1 MISFDNTKTAF
12 DYKNDKELK
21 KAYLL
26 FKLIGMPTLSSLGM
40 KMATVGLK
48 LNLPITS
55 LIKSTVFDQFC
66 GGEDIETSKATMDKL
81 AKYGVHSLLDY
92 SVEGKESE
100 KDFNSCAKM
109 IQKTIAIASE
119 SDHIPFAVFKVTGVM
134 RFALLEK
141 LNNNETLT
149 EDEEKEYE
157 RAYKRINTICKKGF
171 NLKVPVMIDAEES
184 WIQDAIDQIVEEMME
199 KYNKQKAIIYNTV
212 QMYRHDRLA
221 YIKEAHERSKDGGFF
236 IGLKIVRG
244 AYMEKERER
253 AIEKGYESPIQ
264 PDKDATDRDYN
275 LALEY
280 CAENHAGINIC
291 AGTHNEYSSL
301 YLTQLLEKHNID
313 KLSPSVYFAQLLGMS
328 DHISFNLSE
337 EHYNVVKYVPFGPV
351 KDVMPYL
358 IRRAEENTS
367 ISGQSSRELLLLK
380 KEMQR
385 RGL

>member
-1 MISFDNTKTAF
+1 MISFDNTKIAF
-12 DYKNDKELK
+12 DYKSDKELK

-26 FKLIGMPTLSSLGM
+26 FKLIGKPTLSSIGM
-40 KMATVGLK
+40 KMATLGLR

-66 GGEDIETSKATMDKL
+66 GGEDINTSQKTMDKL

-100 KDFNSCAKM
+100 NDFNNCAKM
-109 IQKTIAIASE
+109 IQKTISVAS
-119 SDHIPFAVFKVTGVM
+119 DFGHIPFAVFKVTGVM

-141 LNNNETLT
+141 VQNKETLT
-149 EDEEKEYE
+149 EEEQKEYD
-157 RAYKRINTICKKGF
+157 RGYKRVNAICKKGY

-184 WIQDAIDQIVEEMME
+184 WIQDAIDQIVEEMMST
-199 KYNKQKAIIYNTV
+199 YNKQKAYIYNTV

-221 YIKEAHERSKDGGFF
+221 YVKECHDRSKDNGYF

-253 AIEKGYESPIQ
+253 AIDKGYESPIQ
-264 PDKDATDRDYN
+264 PNKDATDRDYN

-280 CAENHAGINIC
+280 CTENNAGINIC

-301 YLTQLLEKHNID
+301 FLTQLLD
-313 KLSPSVYFAQLLGMS
+313 KYGLDKSNSSIYFAQLLGMS

-337 EHYNVVKYVPFGPV
+337 DHYKVVKYVPFGPV

>member
-12 DYKNDKELK
+12 SYKNDKELK

-26 FKLIGMPTLSSLGM
+26 FKLIGMPRLSSLGM

-66 GGEDIETSKATMDKL
+66 GGEDIDTSKATMDKL

-92 SVEGKESE
+92 SVEGKENE
-100 KDFNSCAKM
+100 NDFNSCGKM
-109 IQKTIAIASE
+109 IQKTISIASE
-119 SDHIPFAVFKVTGVM
+119 SDHIPFAVFKITGVM

-141 LNNNETLT
+141 LNNKEALT
-149 EDEEKEYE
+149 EEEEKEYQ
-157 RAYKRINTICKKGF
+157 RAYKRINAICKKGF

-184 WIQDAIDQIVEEMME
+184 WIQDAIDDIVEEMMAT
-199 KYNKQKAIIYNTV
+199 YNKQAAIIYNTV

-221 YIKEAHERSKDGGFF
+221 YLKESHERSKDNGYF

-253 AIEKGYESPIQ
+253 AIDNGYESPIQ

-280 CAENHAGINIC
+280 CAENHAGINVC

-301 YLTQLLEKHNID
+301 YLTQLLEKYDID
-313 KLSPSVYFAQLLGMS
+313 KLNPSIYFAQLLGMS

-337 EHYNVVKYVPFGPV
+337 DHYNVVKYVPFGPV
-351 KDVMPYL
+351 RDVMPYL

-380 KEMQR
+380 KEMKR

>member
-1 MISFDNTKTAF
+1 MISFDNTKVAF
-12 DYKNDKELK
+12 DYKSDKELK

-26 FKLIGMPTLSSLGM
+26 FKLIGMPTLSSVGM
-40 KMATVGLK
+40 KLATLGLK

-66 GGEDIETSKATMDKL
+66 GGEDIDSSKATMDKL
-81 AKYGVHSLLDY
+81 AQYGVHSLLDY

-109 IQKTIAIASE
+109 IQKTISIASE

-141 LNNNETLT
+141 LNNKEPLT
-149 EDEEKEYE
+149 EDEEKEYQ
-157 RAYKRINTICKKGF
+157 RAYKRINNICKKGY

-184 WIQDAIDQIVEEMME
+184 WIQDAIDDIVEEMMLA
-199 KYNKQKAIIYNTV
+199 YNKQVAYIYNTV
-212 QMYRHDRLA
+212 QMYRHDRLE
-221 YIKEAHERSKDGGFF
+221 YIKVAHERSKDNGYF

-253 AIEKGYESPIQ
+253 ALEKGYESPIQ
-264 PDKDATDRDYN
+264 PNKDATDRDYN

-280 CAENHAGINIC
+280 CTENHAGINIC

-301 YLTQLLEKHNID
+301 YLTQLLEKHGIEKND
-313 KLSPSVYFAQLLGMS
+313 PSVYFAQLLGMS

-337 EHYNVVKYVPFGPV
+337 DHFKVVKYVPFGPV

-380 KEMQR
+380 KEMER

>member
-1 MISFDNTKTAF
+1 MISFDNTKIAF
-12 DYKNDKELK
+12 DYKSDKELK

-26 FKLIGMPTLSSLGM
+26 FKLIGMPKLSTLGM
-40 KMATVGLK
+40 KLATLGLK
-48 LNLPITS
+48 LNLPITG

-66 GGEDIETSKATMDKL
+66 GGEDVESSKATMDKL

-100 KDFNSCAKM
+100 NDFNSCAKM
-109 IQKTIAIASE
+109 IQKTISIAAE
-119 SDHIPFAVFKVTGVM
+119 SNHIPFAVFKVTGVM

-141 LNNNETLT
+141 LNNKETLT
-149 EDEEKEYE
+149 EDEEKEYQ
-157 RAYKRINTICKKGF
+157 RAYKRINAICKKGY

-184 WIQDAIDQIVEEMME
+184 WIQDAIDQIVEDMMAT
-199 KYNKQKAIIYNTV
+199 YNKQVAYIYNTV
-212 QMYRHDRLA
+212 QMYRHDRLS
-221 YIKEAHERSKDGGFF
+221 YLKLAHERSQDNGYF

-264 PDKDATDRDYN
+264 PNKDATDKDYN

-301 YLTQLLEKHNID
+301 YLTQLLEKYDID
-313 KLSPSVYFAQLLGMS
+313 KANPSVYFAQLLGMS

-337 EHYNVVKYVPFGPV
+337 DHYKVVKYVPFGPV

-380 KEMQR
+380 KEMKR
-385 RGL
+385 RSL

>member
-221 YIKEAHERSKDGGFF
+221 YVKESHERSKDGGFF

-301 YLTQLLEKHNID
+301 YLTQLLEKYDID